1 MPTSLCIS
9 LNIKVKRDAATKLF
23 VSMRIL
29 TISAGKVMPLFGKHH
44 PDYKSVVSAIH
55 KKAIS
60 TLENPTPVEITPLG
74 VRGDEQADLSV
85 HGGIEKAIYVY
96 PVEHYAF
103 WNELLTR
110 ETKQPVH
117 LEHGTIG
124 ENFTIEGL
132 SETEVF
138 VGDRLKIGELEFA
151 VVKLREPCFKF
162 NAAMRYKGA
171 AKAMLQSGFSG
182 WYLRV
187 LKTGALTAGPQIT
200 LLPGPRETS
209 IAQQNQ
215 KLLKNRNQK
224 DLWE

>member
-1 MPTSLCIS
+1 MRLLSIS
-9 LNIKVKRDAATKLF
+9 T
-23 VSMRIL
+23 
-29 TISAGKVMPLFGKHH
+29 GKVAPLFGNHH
-44 PDYKSVVSAIH
+44 PDYKSVASAIR
-55 KKAIS
+55 KKVIS
-60 TLENPTPVEITPLG
+60 DLENPIPIEITSLG

-110 ETKQPVH
+110 ETKKPVN
-117 LEHGTIG
+117 LQHGALG

-132 SETEVF
+132 YETEVF
-138 VGDRLKIGELEFA
+138 VGDRLQIGDLEFA

-162 NAAMRYKGA
+162 NAAVGYKGA
-171 AKAMLQSGFSG
+171 SKAMLQSGFSG

-187 LKTGALTAGPQIT
+187 LKTGLLSAGSDIT
-200 LLPGPRETS
+200 LIPGSRETS

-215 KLLKNRNQK
+215 KLSNNRNQK

>member
-1 MPTSLCIS
+1 
-9 LNIKVKRDAATKLF
+9 
-23 VSMRIL
+23 MRLL
-29 TISAGKVMPLFGKHH
+29 TISTGKVMPLFGNHH
-44 PDYKSVVSAIH
+44 PDYKSVASAIH

-60 TLENPTPVEITPLG
+60 NLENLTPIEITALG

-96 PVEHYAF
+96 PAEHYAF
-103 WNELLTR
+103 WNELLIR
-110 ETKQPVH
+110 ETKQSVH
-117 LEHGTIG
+117 LEHGAIG

-132 SETEVF
+132 LETEVY
-138 VGDRLKIGELEFA
+138 VGDRLRIGDLEFA

-187 LKTGALTAGPQIT
+187 IKTGVLAAGAQIQ
-200 LLPGPRETS
+200 LIPGSRETS

-215 KLLKNRNQK
+215 KLFNNRNQK